1 MRREKEIIILAL
13 LLANLICMT
22 QYFKEGFQPSG
33 PPDSPPPF
41 SSIFPTEPQ
50 GVSTLVCK
58 TCPDG
63 SQGIVMYDINA
74 NSQCGCLSSNKT
86 LQDFAVSENE
96 PTINIM
102 YNSDAAHANNTAYT
116 NATTTPDSLAKQAST
131 GYSTSTTNGQTKF
144 TKTTQ
149 TSSSS
154 GYVQLSKECLL
165 CSNNV
170 PAVIMRH
177 KSTTSDY
184 LTECGCLPTNIGDI
198 SIESVSKNPA
208 QAGIANIIYSPD
220 AFAKNTALYLSKN
233 PSEAATS
240 SISKNPSE
248 AATSSNYDLFKT
260 KYAIIGYL
268 VIAFLLL
275 IFIYSHL

>member
-1 MRREKEIIILAL
+1 MRREKEIIILVL

-22 QYFKEGFQPSG
+22 QYFKEGFQPSD
-33 PPDSPPPF
+33 PPLPDSPPPF
-41 SSIFPTEPQ
+41 SSIFPKEPQ

-96 PTINIM
+96 PNINIM
-102 YNSDAAHANNTAYT
+102 YNSNAADANNTAYT
-116 NATTTPDSLAKQAST
+116 NATTTPDSLANQALT
-131 GYSTSTTNGQTKF
+131 GYSTSTTDGQTKF

-149 TSSSS
+149 TSSTS

-184 LTECGCLPTNIGDI
+184 LTECGCLPTNIGAI

-208 QAGIANIIYSPD
+208 QAGISNIIYSPD

-233 PSEAATS
+233 PSEAA
-240 SISKNPSE
+240 IIA